1 MPELYSRKQLR
12 DMIDCYGVS
21 VINDKK
27 LCKNLLSDLAP
38 EQRLEIHLLMTAL
51 EQGMVEQLV
60 KPSSSPIALELNR
73 LAQNLRDST
82 GIEWDLAYWAIES
95 WALALDVILEPLP
108 RMVTP
113 SESVDVEKPSS
124 TVKPM
129 LFKPIFFTVCVVSV
143 LIFGSWAVL
152 SKKDVKSVAIPL
164 EKPATQHEILPLP
177 EKSEQAEDAWT
188 QNRIG
193 DKYFDTSD
201 YKAAAVWYEKAALQ
215 GDATAQSN
223 IGYLYAQGLGVQKD
237 DAKALYWYQKAADQ
251 GNAEGQ
257 QNLGLIYEYGY
268 GVPKNQ
274 EQAIFWYRKA
284 AEQGVFG
291 AQQRL
296 EQLIKN

>member
-1 MPELYSRKQLR
+1 MPELHSRKQLR
-12 DMIDCYGVS
+12 DMIDCYGAS

-38 EQRLEIHLLMTAL
+38 EQRLEIHLLMMAL
-51 EQGMVEQLV
+51 EQGMVAQLA
-60 KPSSSPIALELNR
+60 KPSSSSIALELNR
-73 LAQNLRDST
+73 LAQNLHDST

-108 RMVTP
+108 KVVTP
-113 SESVDVEKPSS
+113 SESVDVDTPSL
-124 TVKPM
+124 TVKRT

-143 LIFGSWAVL
+143 LVFGSWVL
-152 SKKDVKSVAIPL
+152 SSKKEVKPVVIPL
-164 EKPATQHEILPLP
+164 EKPAPQHETSPLP
-177 EKSEQAEDAWT
+177 ENTEHAEDAWT

-193 DKYFDTSD
+193 DQYFDESN
-201 YKAAAVWYEKAALQ
+201 YENAAVWYEKAALQ
-215 GDATAQSN
+215 GNATAQCN
-223 IGYLYAQGLGVQKD
+223 MGYLYAQGLGVKKD

-284 AEQGVFG
+284 TEQGVFS

-296 EQLIKN
+296 KQLMKN